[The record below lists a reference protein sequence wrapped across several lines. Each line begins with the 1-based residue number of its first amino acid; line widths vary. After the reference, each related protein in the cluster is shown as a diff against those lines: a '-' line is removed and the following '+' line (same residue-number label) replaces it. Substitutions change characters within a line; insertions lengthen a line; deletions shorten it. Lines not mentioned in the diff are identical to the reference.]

1 MPYLTTVTKHELRHM
16 KTHILRKMVN
26 HSCTIALFTLFL
38 VANTAAQEIEQLP
51 LGSSLPLGDV
61 PMEDISGRNLTL
73 NGVKGDK
80 GLLVIFSC
88 NTCPWVIKWE
98 DRYPIV
104 QEIAASHDIGMILV
118 NPNEDYRDK
127 GDGMEDMIRH
137 AEKAGYELP
146 YVLDKNHRVADAFG
160 ASRTPHVYLFNAEDT
175 LVYVGAID
183 DNANSAADVEDFYIK
198 DAIEQLS
205 AGQTITRASTKSI
218 GCTIKRVAN

>member
-1 MPYLTTVTKHELRHM
+1 M
-16 KTHILRKMVN
+16 KSHLVKQVVN
-26 HSCTIALFTLFL
+26 NTFVFALFALASATSII
-38 VANTAAQEIEQLP
+38 AQDIQQLP
-51 LGSSLPLGDV
+51 LGSTLPLGDV
-61 PMEDISGRNLTL
+61 EMEDISGRNLSL
-73 NGVKGDK
+73 NGVKGEK

-104 QEIAASHDIGMILV
+104 QEIAEANDIGMILL

-127 GDGMEDMIRH
+127 GDGMEDMILH
-137 AEKAGYELP
+137 AEKAGYALP

-160 ASRTPHVYLFNAEDT
+160 ASRTPHVYLFDSEDT

-183 DNANSAADVEDFYIK
+183 DNANSATDVEEFYIK

-205 AGQTITRASTKSI
+205 AGQDITQPSTTSI
-218 GCTIKRVAN
+218 GCTIKRLSN

>member
-1 MPYLTTVTKHELRHM
+1 M
-16 KTHILRKMVN
+16 KSHLVKQVVKNTLVFVLF
-26 HSCTIALFTLFL
+26 ALASATSI
-38 VANTAAQEIEQLP
+38 TAQDIQQLP

-61 PMEDISGRNLTL
+61 EMEDISGRNLSL
-73 NGVKGDK
+73 NAVKGEK

-104 QEIAASHDIGMILV
+104 QEIAEANDIGMILV

-127 GDGMEDMIRH
+127 GDGMEDMILH
-137 AEKAGYELP
+137 AEKAGYALP

-160 ASRTPHVYLFNAEDT
+160 ASRTPHVYLFDSENT

-183 DNANSAADVEDFYIK
+183 DNANSASDVEEFYIK

-205 AGQTITRASTKSI
+205 AGQDITQASTKSI
-218 GCTIKRVAN
+218 GCTIKRLSN

>member
-1 MPYLTTVTKHELRHM
+1 MKSYLVKQVVKNTFVF
-16 KTHILRKMVN
+16 
-26 HSCTIALFTLFL
+26 ALFALALATSI
-38 VANTAAQEIEQLP
+38 TAQDFQQLP
-51 LGSSLPLGDV
+51 LGSSLPLGNV
-61 PMEDISGRNLTL
+61 EMEDISGRNLSL
-73 NGVKGDK
+73 NAVKGEN

-104 QEIAASHDIGMILV
+104 QEIAEANDIGMILV

-127 GDGMEDMIRH
+127 GDGMEDMILH
-137 AEKAGYELP
+137 AEKAGYALP

-160 ASRTPHVYLFNAEDT
+160 ASRTPHVYLFDSEDI

-183 DNANSAADVEDFYIK
+183 DNANSAADVEEFYIK

-205 AGQTITRASTKSI
+205 AGQDITQASTKSI
-218 GCTIKRVAN
+218 GCTIKRLSN

>member
-1 MPYLTTVTKHELRHM
+1 MKSYLVKQVVKNTF
-16 KTHILRKMVN
+16 IF
-26 HSCTIALFTLFL
+26 ALFALALATSI
-38 VANTAAQEIEQLP
+38 TAQDFQQLP
-51 LGSSLPLGDV
+51 LGSSLPLGNV
-61 PMEDISGRNLTL
+61 EMEDISGRNLSL
-73 NGVKGDK
+73 NAVKGEN

-104 QEIAASHDIGMILV
+104 QEIAEANDIGMILV

-127 GDGMEDMIRH
+127 GDGMEDMILH
-137 AEKAGYELP
+137 AEKAGYALP

-160 ASRTPHVYLFNAEDT
+160 ASRTPHVYLFDSEDT

-183 DNANSAADVEDFYIK
+183 DNANSAADVEEFYIK

-205 AGQTITRASTKSI
+205 AGQDITQASTKSI
-218 GCTIKRVAN
+218 GCTIKRLSN